1 MPSKKNPDWIK
12 WITCAA
18 RQILLEDLEPEGF
31 MFGKD
36 HVSAEEAWLFYST
49 LPEFSLVVF
58 TQFKARLKDHR
69 TQANKHSQ
77 ASQRDVRALAHD
89 MAIYPRQ
96 RHNER
101 GEAVFDLSAAK
112 LLLREDVRNNIH
124 STMFPSVFQQTRPE
138 YCVFLAMHLQAPNL
152 PGSTQAEVPSLS
164 GAEACWAP
172 PSRQDID
179 VLERV

>member
-69 TQANKHSQ
+69 TQANKQSQ

-138 YCVFLAMHLQAPNL
+138 YCVFEPCIFKHRIYQEVRRQKFLHFLELKRAGLRH
-152 PGSTQAEVPSLS
+152 PGRTSTY
-164 GAEACWAP
+164 
-172 PSRQDID
+172 
-179 VLERV
+179 